1 MEDSNTK
8 DMLQQERKQLLDI
21 EISEVTIKKLIYM
34 IRGQQ
39 VMLDS
44 DLAMLYGV
52 ETKNLNKAMKRNE
65 KRFPE
70 DFCFQ
75 LTKEEYA
82 NLKFQFGTSSLQD
95 VEALYEHGGRR
106 KLPYV
111 YTEQGIAMLS
121 AVLRS
126 DIAVKVSVRIMK
138 SFVELRRYFAQE
150 TFLIEKM
157 NDLEINQIEEKIW
170 RKQHEEKTE
179 KRFEEVFDYIAEHKE
194 SNQRIFFNG
203 QIYDAFSLL
212 VDLVSR
218 AEKRLILID
227 NYVDVETLNILA
239 KKKTNVNVVIYTS
252 KKTKLSKVDIENFN
266 KQYPTIKVKYT
277 EAFHDRF
284 LILDDEYAYHIGASI
299 KDAGKK
305 CFGINKI
312 EDARIVKTILQRLEP
327 AMEGANK

>member
-1 MEDSNTK
+1 MEEKTTK
-8 DMLQQERKQLLDI
+8 ELSPQESKQLPDI
-21 EISEVTIKKLIYM
+21 EISEVTIKNLIHVV
-34 IRGQQ
+34 RGQQ

-75 LTKEEYA
+75 LTKEEYKY
-82 NLKFQFGTSSLQD
+82 LKFQIGTSSLQD
-95 VEALYEHGGRR
+95 IEVLYEHGGRR

-126 DIAVKVSVRIMK
+126 DIAIKVSVRIMQI
-138 SFVELRRYFAQE
+138 FVELRRYFAQG
-150 TFLIEKM
+150 TFLIEKV
-157 NDLEINQIEEKIW
+157 NDLEINQIEERIW
-170 RKQHEEKTE
+170 RKQHEENTE
-179 KRFEEVFDYIAEHKE
+179 KRFEELFDYIAEHKE
-194 SNQRIFFNG
+194 SNQKIFFDG

-218 AEKRLILID
+218 VEKKLILVD

-239 KKKTNVNVVIYTS
+239 KKKTGVEVAIYTS

-266 KQYPTIKVKYT
+266 KQYPTMEVKYT
-277 EAFHDRF
+277 EVFHDRF
-284 LILDDEYAYHIGASI
+284 LILDDECAYHIGASI

-312 EDARIVKTILQRLEP
+312 EDIGIVRDIMERLGFE
-327 AMEGANK
+327 MEGANK

>member
-1 MEDSNTK
+1 MADRNTK
-8 DMLQQERKQLLDI
+8 DMLQQESKQLPDI

-44 DLAMLYGV
+44 DLAMLYQV
-52 ETKNLNKAMKRNE
+52 ETGNLNKAMKRNL

-70 DFCFQ
+70 EFCFQ
-75 LTKEEYA
+75 LTKEEYS
-82 NLKFQFGTSSLQD
+82 NLIFQIGSSSLEKD
-95 VEALYEHGGRR
+95 NSYEHGGRR

-126 DIAVKVSVRIMK
+126 DIAIKVSVRIMQI
-138 SFVELRRYFAQE
+138 FVELRRYFAQG
-150 TFLIEKM
+150 TFLIEKV
-157 NDLEINQIEEKIW
+157 NDLEINQIEERIW
-170 RKQHEEKTE
+170 RKQHEENTE

-194 SNQRIFFNG
+194 SNQKIFFDG

-218 AEKRLILID
+218 AEKKLILVD

-239 KKKTNVNVVIYTS
+239 KKKTGVEVAIYTS

-327 AMEGANK
+327 EKEGANK

>member
-1 MEDSNTK
+1 MAEKTTK
-8 DMLQQERKQLLDI
+8 ELSPQESKQLPDI
-21 EISEVTIKKLIYM
+21 EISEVTIKNLIHVV
-34 IRGQQ
+34 RGQQ

-44 DLAMLYGV
+44 DLAMLYQV
-52 ETKNLNKAMKRNE
+52 ETKVLNQAVKRNIA
-65 KRFPE
+65 RFPE
-70 DFCFQ
+70 TFRFQ
-75 LTKEEYA
+75 LSCEEYE
-82 NLKFQFGTSSLQD
+82 NLKSQIVTSSFSND
-95 VEALYEHGGRR
+95 SNYGGRR
-106 KLPYV
+106 KLPFV
-111 YTEQGIAMLS
+111 FTEQGIAMLS

-126 DIAVKVSVRIMK
+126 EVAIQISIQIMNA
-138 SFVELRRYFAQE
+138 FIQMRR
-150 TFLIEKM
+150 FLA
-157 NDLEINQIEEKIW
+157 NNALLFEKINDIEI
-170 RKQHEEKTE
+170 RQIKDGIKVQQLEEKTE

-203 QIYDAFSLL
+203 QIYEAFSLL

-218 AEKRLILID
+218 AEKRLILIE

-239 KKKTNVNVVIYTS
+239 KKKTNVNAVIYTS